1 MQQWLIGWEDQRIA
15 VKLVATEHSEQSSR
29 LTSLQ
34 MHRTL
39 QPGLGR
45 AIGVSVS
52 SEMLFAMRW
61 IGKAIGMFKAENL
74 PKSSMLAS
82 MPETLLEFLESER
95 LSLNS
100 DEVQPTAC

>member
-15 VKLVATEHSEQSSR
+15 VKLVATGHSEQSSR

-52 SEMLFAMRW
+52 SEMLCYAMDW
-61 IGKAIGMFKAENL
+61 
-74 PKSSMLAS
+74 
-82 MPETLLEFLESER
+82 ES
-95 LSLNS
+95 NWN
-100 DEVQPTAC
+100 VQG